1 MNIYNPR
8 NFWVILFLFH
18 IKAEQKI
25 FMINSVPP
33 MIAVY
38 DETGVNFLDN
48 KLAIKDKINWQKPN
62 ILCTK
67 NLILNRPDYVL
78 GKYKNIGN
86 TDAAILLPQDQ
97 VLQNRQMIIIDPGH
111 GGSDKGAVYHGLKEK
126 DLSLKITKL
135 VYQKL
140 SSQGLPVLCLRTRD
154 KTVSLESRVE
164 LAQKYHGLYVSIHLN
179 SAPNKNVVGL
189 ETFWCDPQKINWQ
202 PAKPKWVLNSK
213 DFANAVHQ
221 EILNS
226 VENLVDRGV
235 KHGCPLVLVG
245 NLNKPAILIECG
257 FLSNKDEAKKLADPA
272 YQQLL
277 ANGIAQGIEN
287 YWHNFM
293 I

>member
-1 MNIYNPR
+1 
-8 NFWVILFLFH
+8 
-18 IKAEQKI
+18 
-25 FMINSVPP
+25 
-33 MIAVY
+33 
-38 DETGVNFLDN
+38 
-48 KLAIKDKINWQKPN
+48 
-62 ILCTK
+62 
-67 NLILNRPDYVL
+67 
-78 GKYKNIGN
+78 
-86 TDAAILLPQDQ
+86 
-97 VLQNRQMIIIDPGH
+97 
-111 GGSDKGAVYHGLKEK
+111 
-126 DLSLKITKL
+126 
-135 VYQKL
+135 
-140 SSQGLPVLCLRTRD
+140 
-154 KTVSLESRVE
+154 LESRVE